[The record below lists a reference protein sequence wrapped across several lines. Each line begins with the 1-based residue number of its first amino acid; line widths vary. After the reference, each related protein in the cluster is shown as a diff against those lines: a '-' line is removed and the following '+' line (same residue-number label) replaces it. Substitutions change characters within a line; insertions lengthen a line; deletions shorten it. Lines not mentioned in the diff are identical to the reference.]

1 MWEIDIKYGYI
12 YGEERFFYQMSL
24 IDVYDRSI
32 VDYYI
37 GLNCLG
43 SDAARLVKQ
52 ALWKRKLVNET
63 TKPVIRSDNGPQFI
77 SAAFGDACEE
87 SGVIHERIPPKTPNM
102 NAHIESFHSILERD
116 CYGRNEFMNY
126 QEAHQTIIEFM
137 DFYNNRYLH
146 GSLMDQAPVKFHKF
160 VMETGEIPFVVTA

>member
-1 MWEIDIKYGYI
+1 M
-12 YGEERFFYQMSL
+12 
-24 IDVYDRSI
+24 
-32 VDYYI
+32 
-37 GLNCLG
+37 
-43 SDAARLVKQ
+43 Q

-63 TKPVIRSDNGPQFI
+63 TKPVIRSDNGPQLV
-77 SAAFGDACEE
+77 SAAFGDGCEE

-116 CYGRNEFMNY
+116 CYGKNEFMNY

-146 GSLMDQAPVKFHKF
+146 GSLMDQAPVDFHKF
-160 VMETGEIPFVVTA
+160 VIETGEIPFVVTA